1 MKERKTSVMTSRKQI
16 VVVSCLMLILVT
28 SLTGVYIAEKSKQQ
42 KQAELAKSEEKE
54 MSAQIEQEQELQEV
68 DAIILPKQEEEVDIL
83 TETPQIMPQETYTEN
98 NDMDISEE
106 IETEDVE
113 EEASKA
119 VGGSAVIMESA
130 QADPVLR
137 FSGELLWPVE
147 GSVLMNYSMDQSIYF
162 ATLDQYKY
170 NPAMIISA
178 SAGTDVASAAAG
190 NIVEIR
196 EDSQTGCTVVVDIG
210 DGYQLTYGQMGN
222 LNYKEGAHVEA
233 GDVIGVVAPATK
245 YYSIEGDNLYFAMT
259 KEGIAADPTE
269 FLPQ

>member
-28 SLTGVYIAEKSKQQ
+28 SLTGVYIADKSKQQ

-54 MSAQIEQEQELQEV
+54 MSAQIEQEQE
-68 DAIILPKQEEEVDIL
+68 VDIL
-83 TETPQIMPQETYTEN
+83 TEKPEIMPQETYTEN

-162 ATLDQYKY
+162 ATLDHNVKMPPQY
-170 NPAMIISA
+170 S
-178 SAGTDVASAAAG
+178 
-190 NIVEIR
+190 
-196 EDSQTGCTVVVDIG
+196 DS
-210 DGYQLTYGQMGN
+210 YQLTYGQMGN

-233 GDVIGVVAPATK
+233 GDVIGVIAPATK